1 MWKSSKD
8 RLIEFLQ
15 AELERQRGYV
25 KEVQQA
31 ALAELTRHTQE
42 EAEHAMLSAEAIS
55 LCAEMIRLV
64 PQEKANAET
73 VDAKTGRP
81 RSMSTYLQT
90 LSDRSRKRAI
100 EQKSLVAPGV
110 RVVDAGIPAGVKV
123 GGANGQA

>member
-1 MWKSSKD
+1 VWKSSKD

-25 KEVQQA
+25 KEVQQQA

-64 PQEKANAET
+64 PQDKANAET

-123 GGANGQA
+123 AGN

>member
-100 EQKSLVAPGV
+100 QQNSLVAPGV
-110 RVVDAGIPAGVKV
+110 TVSQAGIPAGVKV
-123 GGANGQA
+123 AAS